1 MTDDY
6 NVIVTD
12 PDGSISVSDFS
23 PTVTTSAEVLV
34 VGGSTYTHTQS
45 SPSSTWTISHNL
57 ARRPSVTVVDS
68 AGTVVIGE
76 VTYLSDN
83 SLRVEFSAGFSGQA
97 YLN

>member
-6 NVIVTD
+6 NVIITEE
-12 PDGSISVSDFS
+12 DGSVAVQDTSLNI
-23 PTVTTSAEVLV
+23 TTTSLISL
-34 VGGSTYTHTQS
+34 VGGSTYVHTQS
-45 SPSSTWTISHNL
+45 SPAATWTISHNL
-57 ARRPSVTVVDS
+57 GRRPSVTVVDS
-68 AGTVVIGE
+68 AGSVVIGE

>member
-6 NVIVTD
+6 NVIITD
-12 PDGSISVSDFS
+12 PDGNIVVQD
-23 PTVTTSAEVLV
+23 TALNVTTTSLISL
-34 VGGSTYTHTQS
+34 VGGSTYVHTQS
-45 SPSSTWTISHNL
+45 FPSATWTISHNL
-57 ARRPSVTVVDS
+57 GRRPSVTVVDS
-68 AGTVVIGE
+68 AGSVVIGE

>member
-6 NVIVTD
+6 NVIIAD
-12 PDGSISVSDFS
+12 ADGSVSISDTSQ
-23 PTVTTSAEVLV
+23 TVTTTSLISI
-34 VGGSTYTHTQS
+34 VGGSTYVHTQS
-45 SPSSTWTISHNL
+45 SPSATWSISHNL
-57 ARRPSVTVVDS
+57 GRRPSVTVVDS

-83 SLRVEFSAGFSGQA
+83 TLRVEFSAGFSGQA

>member
-6 NVIVTD
+6 NVIVAD
-12 PDGSISVSDFS
+12 SDGSVSVADYSQS
-23 PTVTTSAEVLV
+23 VTTSSELTL
-34 VGGSTYTHTQS
+34 VGGSTYTHNQA
-45 SPSSTWTISHNL
+45 SPAATWTISHNL
-57 ARRPSVTVVDS
+57 GRRPSVTVVDS